1 MINKELGLALDA
13 IIKDAKKRRHEYLTA
28 EHILFALIHDEL
40 GIDIITGC
48 GGDVARIK
56 LNIEA
61 FFDKNIPVLP
71 PGSSSNPVPAAGF
84 QRVIHKAIVHVQSA
98 DKAEVEAGICW
109 RRFMAN
115 RILSPHIFWSRKAS
129 RGLMC

>member
-56 LNIEA
+56 QNIEC
-61 FFDKNIPVLP
+61 
-71 PGSSSNPVPAAGF
+71 
-84 QRVIHKAIVHVQSA
+84 QRR
-98 DKAEVEAGICW
+98 G
-109 RRFMAN
+109 
-115 RILSPHIFWSRKAS
+115 S
-129 RGLMC
+129 RG